1 MSYNSS
7 SLVLC
12 HDIDCNAQGSRSL
25 HYVTKQNCVP
35 VAVNKNRV
43 LSRIQVKQLRE
54 DVGRKFRIY
63 LMEGKGYE
71 IWQTSEGLTKKQS
84 WMLRRATTFCF
95 MLNLMI
101 MPD

>member
-1 MSYNSS
+1 MTYFTYHFISYNSS

-25 HYVTKQNCVP
+25 HYVTKQHCVP

-54 DVGRKFRIY
+54 DVGKKFRI
-63 LMEGKGYE
+63 
-71 IWQTSEGLTKKQS
+71 
-84 WMLRRATTFCF
+84 
-95 MLNLMI
+95 
-101 MPD
+101 